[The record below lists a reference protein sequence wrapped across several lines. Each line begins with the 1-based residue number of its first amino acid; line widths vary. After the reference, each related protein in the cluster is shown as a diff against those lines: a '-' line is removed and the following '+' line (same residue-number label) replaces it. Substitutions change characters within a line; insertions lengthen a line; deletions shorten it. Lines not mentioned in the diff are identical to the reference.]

1 MSKRHIA
8 LLTKVKLRLKTTL
21 IFNAKVG
28 QIQTLQN
35 TNLFSFAS
43 LLYLIIN
50 LRAVMD
56 AWSQYLIWI
65 NVILTPPTLSI
76 SSLVHFLLWEAAKRL
91 FTINTVNLAQSK
103 MVVSASRMCWNT
115 EDYYFSGF
123 FQGFN
128 CWYCLWKAPGSL
140 MVLLHIRKYKLTPS
154 SPGFILLTSSSLF
167 LWRSPWWFPPP
178 LLFVWLPES
187 SPPEPS

>member
-1 MSKRHIA
+1 
-8 LLTKVKLRLKTTL
+8 
-21 IFNAKVG
+21 
-28 QIQTLQN
+28 
-35 TNLFSFAS
+35 
-43 LLYLIIN
+43 
-50 LRAVMD
+50 MD

-154 SPGFILLTSSSLF
+154 FCFLF
-167 LWRSPWWFPPP
+167 LARFRPPHFLRPLPLEEPLMISSAPPFRLTPGVFAAWTKLIVSKFSRLVRSQAPG
-178 LLFVWLPES
+178 LV
-187 SPPEPS
+187 